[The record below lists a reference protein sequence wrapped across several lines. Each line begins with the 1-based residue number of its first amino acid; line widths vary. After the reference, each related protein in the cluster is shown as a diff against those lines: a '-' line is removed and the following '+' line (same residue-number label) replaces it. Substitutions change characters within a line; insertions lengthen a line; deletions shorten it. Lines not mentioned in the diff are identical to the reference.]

1 MKRQTGP
8 LATCIRQAA
17 DLYGSGKPDERRVFP
32 VRCFLQGKLLTD
44 LYLIPGEATEMT
56 LQRLGE
62 AVSVQG
68 RISSSP
74 LGQQPAILEY
84 DETGQEHSS
93 MTAGPSA
100 RSPLWEKLSL
110 RCSYT
115 APTRS
120 LRRCS
125 SSDSLLAGRSMGV
138 FTRGVPPVLCSSF
151 PSFPKRREARMRG
164 TA

>member
-44 LYLIPGEATEMT
+44 LYLVPGEATEMT

-84 DETGQEHSS
+84 DETGAGTLIDDRWAIGTLSFVGETEPAVFLYRPDPF
-93 MTAGPSA
+93 TAQ
-100 RSPLWEKLSL
+100 
-110 RCSYT
+110 
-115 APTRS
+115 
-120 LRRCS
+120 
-125 SSDSLLAGRSMGV
+125 V
-138 FTRGVPPVLCSSF
+138 QQQ
-151 PSFPKRREARMRG
+151 
-164 TA
+164 

>member
-17 DLYGSGKPDERRVFP
+17 DLYGSGKPDEPRIFP

-62 AVSVQG
+62 AVSAQG

-84 DETGQEHSS
+84 DETGAGTLIDDRWAVGTLSFVGETEPAVFLYRPDPF
-93 MTAGPSA
+93 TAQ
-100 RSPLWEKLSL
+100 
-110 RCSYT
+110 
-115 APTRS
+115 
-120 LRRCS
+120 
-125 SSDSLLAGRSMGV
+125 V
-138 FTRGVPPVLCSSF
+138 QQQ
-151 PSFPKRREARMRG
+151 
-164 TA
+164 

>member
-17 DLYGSGKPDERRVFP
+17 DLYGSGKPDEPRIFP

-62 AVSVQG
+62 AVSAQG

-84 DETGQEHSS
+84 DETGAGTLIDDRWAIGTLSFVGETEPAVFLYRPDPL
-93 MTAGPSA
+93 TAQ
-100 RSPLWEKLSL
+100 
-110 RCSYT
+110 
-115 APTRS
+115 
-120 LRRCS
+120 
-125 SSDSLLAGRSMGV
+125 V
-138 FTRGVPPVLCSSF
+138 QQQ
-151 PSFPKRREARMRG
+151 
-164 TA
+164 

>member
-84 DETGQEHSS
+84 DETGAGTLIDDRWAIGTLSFVGETEPAVFLYRPDPF
-93 MTAGPSA
+93 TAQ
-100 RSPLWEKLSL
+100 
-110 RCSYT
+110 
-115 APTRS
+115 
-120 LRRCS
+120 
-125 SSDSLLAGRSMGV
+125 V
-138 FTRGVPPVLCSSF
+138 QQQ
-151 PSFPKRREARMRG
+151 
-164 TA
+164 

>member
-17 DLYGSGKPDERRVFP
+17 DLYGSGKPDEPRIFP

-84 DETGQEHSS
+84 DETGAGTLIDDRWAIGTLSFVGETEPAVFLYRPDPF
-93 MTAGPSA
+93 TAQ
-100 RSPLWEKLSL
+100 
-110 RCSYT
+110 
-115 APTRS
+115 
-120 LRRCS
+120 
-125 SSDSLLAGRSMGV
+125 V
-138 FTRGVPPVLCSSF
+138 QQQ
-151 PSFPKRREARMRG
+151 
-164 TA
+164 

>member
-44 LYLIPGEATEMT
+44 LYLIAGEATEMT

-62 AVSVQG
+62 AVSTQA
-68 RISSSP
+68 RISAAP

-84 DETGQEHSS
+84 DETGAGTLIDDRWAVGTLSFVGESDPAVLLYRPDQL
-93 MTAGPSA
+93 TAQ
-100 RSPLWEKLSL
+100 
-110 RCSYT
+110 
-115 APTRS
+115 
-120 LRRCS
+120 
-125 SSDSLLAGRSMGV
+125 V
-138 FTRGVPPVLCSSF
+138 QQQ
-151 PSFPKRREARMRG
+151 
-164 TA
+164 

>member
-17 DLYGSGKPDERRVFP
+17 DLYGSGKPDEQRVFP

-84 DETGQEHSS
+84 DETGAGTLIDDRWAVGTLSFVGETEPAVFLYRPAPL
-93 MTAGPSA
+93 TAQ
-100 RSPLWEKLSL
+100 
-110 RCSYT
+110 
-115 APTRS
+115 
-120 LRRCS
+120 
-125 SSDSLLAGRSMGV
+125 V
-138 FTRGVPPVLCSSF
+138 QQQ
-151 PSFPKRREARMRG
+151 
-164 TA
+164 

>member
-84 DETGQEHSS
+84 DETGAGTLIDDRWAVGTLSFVGETEPAVFLYRPDPF
-93 MTAGPSA
+93 TAQ
-100 RSPLWEKLSL
+100 
-110 RCSYT
+110 
-115 APTRS
+115 
-120 LRRCS
+120 
-125 SSDSLLAGRSMGV
+125 V
-138 FTRGVPPVLCSSF
+138 QQQ
-151 PSFPKRREARMRG
+151 
-164 TA
+164 

>member
-84 DETGQEHSS
+84 DETGAGTLIDDRWAVGTLSFVGETEPAVFLYRPNPL
-93 MTAGPSA
+93 TAQ
-100 RSPLWEKLSL
+100 
-110 RCSYT
+110 
-115 APTRS
+115 
-120 LRRCS
+120 
-125 SSDSLLAGRSMGV
+125 V
-138 FTRGVPPVLCSSF
+138 QQQ
-151 PSFPKRREARMRG
+151 
-164 TA
+164 

>member
-17 DLYGSGKPDERRVFP
+17 DLYGSGKPDERSVFP

-44 LYLIPGEATEMT
+44 LYLVPGEATEMT

-62 AVSVQG
+62 AVCVQG

-84 DETGQEHSS
+84 DETGAGTLIDDRWAVGTLSFVGETEPAVFLYRPAPL
-93 MTAGPSA
+93 TAQ
-100 RSPLWEKLSL
+100 
-110 RCSYT
+110 
-115 APTRS
+115 
-120 LRRCS
+120 
-125 SSDSLLAGRSMGV
+125 V
-138 FTRGVPPVLCSSF
+138 QQQ
-151 PSFPKRREARMRG
+151 
-164 TA
+164 